1 MKSLITYK
9 KCILELINLS
19 IPMIMGNL
27 GLMLIGI
34 TDILV
39 AAKHSI
45 NTLSAISI
53 ANAIVFC
60 IYIVGI
66 GLMSSISIVLSNYR
80 GNKKP
85 TKLFLP
91 TVINFALILGLIFG
105 IICLATVPLIDFMG
119 FETQLVPII
128 KDYIFI
134 SSFSFFGMYLYQ
146 SLKEFLQAHEIV
158 FIPNIILIFAVFLN
172 LALNVL
178 LVFGYKDF
186 NGLGAI
192 GLAYATLIAR
202 TFMGVTLL
210 FYLIKIIKQK
220 CLFNIDFVK
229 QLLKIGYPIGIALM
243 LEFLGFNII
252 TILMGKL
259 NGIYAATHTIVIQVI
274 SIAYMIPLALSNAL
288 AIKVGYYN
296 GAKDYC
302 GIIKYSKAGIFMSVF
317 VMLCFGI
324 TFFIFPKELIS
335 LFTSDYNILKIGIP
349 ILIIASIFEIADG
362 FQVSLSGI
370 LKGLKMTKTV
380 SACVISGYWVFG
392 IPLGFILCYKY
403 NMLLKGFW
411 IGLAV
416 SFVCIGIIESII
428 VLFKFNKLRKIY

>member
-119 FETQLVPII
+119 FETKLVPII

-134 SSFSFFGMYLYQ
+134 S
-146 SLKEFLQAHEIV
+146 
-158 FIPNIILIFAVFLN
+158 
-172 LALNVL
+172 
-178 LVFGYKDF
+178 
-186 NGLGAI
+186 
-192 GLAYATLIAR
+192 
-202 TFMGVTLL
+202 
-210 FYLIKIIKQK
+210 
-220 CLFNIDFVK
+220 
-229 QLLKIGYPIGIALM
+229 
-243 LEFLGFNII
+243 
-252 TILMGKL
+252 
-259 NGIYAATHTIVIQVI
+259 
-274 SIAYMIPLALSNAL
+274 
-288 AIKVGYYN
+288 
-296 GAKDYC
+296 
-302 GIIKYSKAGIFMSVF
+302 
-317 VMLCFGI
+317 
-324 TFFIFPKELIS
+324 
-335 LFTSDYNILKIGIP
+335 
-349 ILIIASIFEIADG
+349 
-362 FQVSLSGI
+362 
-370 LKGLKMTKTV
+370 
-380 SACVISGYWVFG
+380 
-392 IPLGFILCYKY
+392 
-403 NMLLKGFW
+403 
-411 IGLAV
+411 
-416 SFVCIGIIESII
+416 
-428 VLFKFNKLRKIY
+428 